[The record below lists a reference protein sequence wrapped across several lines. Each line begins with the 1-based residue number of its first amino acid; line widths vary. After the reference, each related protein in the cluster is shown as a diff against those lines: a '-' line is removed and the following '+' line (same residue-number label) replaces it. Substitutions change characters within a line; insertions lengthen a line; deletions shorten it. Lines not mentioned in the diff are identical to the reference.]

1 MTTSQ
6 IDKAHWTVD
15 KKVPLALIFAIFLQ
29 TSGAFWWA
37 GKVDSR
43 IASLEST
50 TQDVDQALTELTEI
64 KVHMGY
70 QRQALEDIKELLAG
84 GK

>member
-43 IASLEST
+43 ITSLET
-50 TQDVDQALTELTEI
+50 TSQDVDKALTELTEI
-64 KVHMGY
+64 KVHMQY
-70 QRQALEDIKELLAG
+70 QRESLNAIKELLAG
-84 GK
+84 DK